1 MQSFHID
8 YKASFPQLYIIFLLA
23 KEIVKVILFLR
34 VFLIQFSNKKQMKIW
49 QIPPLHLIL
58 RYLLLIFWIFC
69 IMLKWILKKLL

>member
-34 VFLIQFSNKKQMKIW
+34 VFLIQFSNKKQMKI
-49 QIPPLHLIL
+49 
-58 RYLLLIFWIFC
+58 
-69 IMLKWILKKLL
+69 